1 MMMLSRTLAHIA
13 YQFSILI
20 LFSLT
25 HVAFL
30 VPCAAPRQHKDQARR
45 HTILQLAHRP
55 RQQHGQPSQ
64 RCDVRRTPCLA
75 DQRYSL
81 VRNPTLFFF
90 ACTPSTSCAY
100 VCSHSASVPTT
111 CVSVRVVM
119 RCSQNII
126 DDFAELAR
134 HSRFNR
140 IQFSVDSFSIRY
152 DYTCNLN
159 WMASGSMIPG
169 RAPCSSDSAVVP
181 NDDAYFISTF
191 GRTAA
196 AA

>member
-81 VRNPTLFFF
+81 VRNPTLCFFSRAHPRF
-90 ACTPSTSCAY
+90 RALM
-100 VCSHSASVPTT
+100 SALILRLYPP
-111 CVSVRVVM
+111 RVYLSESL
-119 RCSQNII
+119 C
-126 DDFAELAR
+126 D
-134 HSRFNR
+134 
-140 IQFSVDSFSIRY
+140 
-152 DYTCNLN
+152 
-159 WMASGSMIPG
+159 
-169 RAPCSSDSAVVP
+169 AVK
-181 NDDAYFISTF
+181 IS
-191 GRTAA
+191 
-196 AA
+196 